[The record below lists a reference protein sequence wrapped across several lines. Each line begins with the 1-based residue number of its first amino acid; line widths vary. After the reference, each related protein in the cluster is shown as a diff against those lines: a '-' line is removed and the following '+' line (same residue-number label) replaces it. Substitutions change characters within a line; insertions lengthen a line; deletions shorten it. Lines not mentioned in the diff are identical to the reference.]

1 MSRRI
6 LLVFLSERIFTS
18 SEYLAPHTDPT
29 YSRSRYFFLNRL
41 PSRLSKK
48 LVFFLSSKYTVRSL
62 AVGNSPGTRALRRS
76 AESTRLRSAFS
87 DVNLVSKITLPA
99 GDEPF
104 ICISPIVLKIL

>member
-62 AVGNSPGTRALRRS
+62 AVGNSPGTRALSRS

-87 DVNLVSKITLPA
+87 AVNLVSQSTLPA
-99 GDEPF
+99 REAARFWVIPL
-104 ICISPIVLKIL
+104 V